1 MASLTDKIFGL
12 PVSDLQVGLAKHP
25 KLIQVVNVQVTEGK
39 RSMFSGSSSD
49 LSAPQERKEGKTGH
63 TSNLATT
70 KSGKISGNGSLV
82 FALQ

>member
-25 KLIQVVNVQVTEGK
+25 KLIQVNVQVTEGK